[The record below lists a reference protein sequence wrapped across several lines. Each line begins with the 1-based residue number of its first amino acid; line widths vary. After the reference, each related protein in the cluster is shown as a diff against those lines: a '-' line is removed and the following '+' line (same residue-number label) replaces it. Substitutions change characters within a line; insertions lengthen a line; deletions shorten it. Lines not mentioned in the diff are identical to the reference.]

1 MESDPIPKD
10 QRNERTTALC
20 AFISSVSVSD
30 SFSTVRGFEVRIIT
44 QQRRVLG
51 SSVNDGLGVGL
62 DGVGDENGTAR
73 E

>member
-51 SSVNDGLGVGL
+51 SWRAGSL
-62 DGVGDENGTAR
+62 DGDENGTAR